1 MIIWLASYPKSGNT
15 LLRSILGTYFYSDDG
30 DFKFKH
36 LYKISQFPAVEHFTN
51 LGIDTSKDDEIFK
64 NFIEAQKKINK
75 ENPRIKFF
83 KTHSSL
89 CKLNGCNFTDEQ
101 NTLGV
106 IYIVRDPRN
115 VVTSF
120 AHHYNMSIDDATTAL
135 IDERRFFIRT
145 DLMHR
150 SFLSSWKFNFNSW
163 KKWDER
169 NKYLLIRYE
178 DLVNRK
184 KTILIRI
191 FKFLKTLGAIKND
204 LNMTKLNRTIK
215 STEFQKM
222 KKMEK
227 TETFHESVIDDKTGK
242 KKDFFNLGPKNN
254 WRQIL
259 DHKNREKIENSF
271 ADEMKELGY
280 L

>member
-15 LLRSILGTYFYSDDG
+15 LLRSILATYFYSNDG

-36 LYKISQFPAVEHFTN
+36 LYKIGQFPAVEHFEN
-51 LGIDTSKDDEIFK
+51 LGIDTSKEEEIFK
-64 NFIEAQKKINK
+64 NFIEAQKKINIA
-75 ENPRIKFF
+75 NRRFKFF

-89 CKLNGCNFTDEQ
+89 CKISGCNFTDLN

-120 AHHYNMSIDDATTAL
+120 AHHYNMSIDDATNAM
-135 IDERRFFIRT
+135 IDENRFFVKT

-150 SFLSSWKFNFNSW
+150 SFLGSWKFNFNSW
-163 KKWDER
+163 KIWNEK

-178 DLVNRK
+178 DLVNK
-184 KTILIRI
+184 KKSVLIKI
-191 FKFLKTLGAIKND
+191 FKFLNELGTIKNQI
-204 LNMTKLNRTIK
+204 NMIKLNKTIK

-227 TETFHESVIDDKTGK
+227 MESFHESIIDDKTGK

-259 DHKNREKIENSF
+259 DIKNKEKIEKNF
-271 ADEMKELGY
+271 NDEMKELGY

>member
-15 LLRSILGTYFYSDDG
+15 LLRSILATYFYSNDG
-30 DFKFKH
+30 DFKFNH
-36 LYKISQFPAVEHFTN
+36 LYKISQFPAVEHFIN
-51 LGIDTSKDDEIFK
+51 LGINTSKDGEIFK

-75 ENPRIKFF
+75 NNPRVKFF

-89 CKLNGCNFTDEQ
+89 CKLNGCNFTDEH

-120 AHHYNMSIDDATTAL
+120 AHHYNMSIDDATKAM
-135 IDERRFFIRT
+135 IDENRFFIKT

-150 SFLSSWKFNFNSW
+150 SFLSSWKFNFTSW
-163 KKWDER
+163 KIWDEK
-169 NKYLLIRYE
+169 NKYLLIKYE
-178 DLVNRK
+178 DLVNK
-184 KTILIRI
+184 KRTVLIRI
-191 FKFLKTLGAIKND
+191 FKFLKTLGVIKNELD
-204 LNMTKLNRTIK
+204 MVKLNRTIK

-222 KKMEK
+222 KKMEN
-227 TETFHESVIDDKTGK
+227 TETFHESVIDEKTGK
-242 KKDFFNLGPKNN
+242 KKIFFNLGPKNN
-254 WRQIL
+254 WQQIL
-259 DHKNREKIENSF
+259 DDKNREKIEKSF
-271 ADEMKELGY
+271 GDEMKELGY

>member
-1 MIIWLASYPKSGNT
+1 MIWLASYPKSGNT
-15 LLRSILGTYFYSDDG
+15 LLRSILGTYFYSNDG

-36 LYKISQFPAVEHFTN
+36 LYKISQFPAIEHFIN
-51 LGIDTSKDDEIFK
+51 LEIDTSKDGEIFK

-75 ENPRIKFF
+75 DNPRVKFF

-120 AHHYNMSIDDATTAL
+120 AHHYNMSIDDATKAM
-135 IDERRFFIRT
+135 IDENRFFIKT

-163 KKWDER
+163 KIWDKK
-169 NKYLLIRYE
+169 NKYLLIKYE
-178 DLVNRK
+178 DLVNK
-184 KTILIRI
+184 KRTVLIRI
-191 FKFLKTLGAIKND
+191 FKFLNNLGAIKNE
-204 LNMTKLNRTIK
+204 LNMSKLNTTIK
-215 STEFQKM
+215 STEFKKM
-222 KKMEK
+222 KKMES
-227 TETFHESVIDDKTGK
+227 TETFHESIIDEKTGK

-259 DHKNREKIENSF
+259 DDKNREKIKNNFSV
-271 ADEMKELGY
+271 EMNEVG
-280 L
+280 

>member
-15 LLRSILGTYFYSDDG
+15 LLRSILGTYFYSNDG

-36 LYKISQFPAVEHFTN
+36 LYKISQFPAIEHFIN
-51 LGIDTSKDDEIFK
+51 LEIDTSKDGEIFK

-75 ENPRIKFF
+75 DNPRVKFF

-120 AHHYNMSIDDATTAL
+120 AHHYNMSIDDATKAM
-135 IDERRFFIRT
+135 IDENRFFIKT

-163 KKWDER
+163 KIWDKK
-169 NKYLLIRYE
+169 NKYLLIKYE
-178 DLVNRK
+178 DLVNK
-184 KTILIRI
+184 KRTVLIRI
-191 FKFLKTLGAIKND
+191 FKFLNNLGAIKNE
-204 LNMTKLNRTIK
+204 LNMSKLNTTIK
-215 STEFQKM
+215 STEFKKM
-222 KKMEK
+222 KKMES
-227 TETFHESVIDDKTGK
+227 TETFHESIIDEKTGK

-259 DHKNREKIENSF
+259 DDKNREKIENNFS
-271 ADEMKELGY
+271 DEMKELGY

>member
-15 LLRSILGTYFYSDDG
+15 LLRSILATYFYSNDG

-36 LYKISQFPAVEHFTN
+36 LYKIGQFPAVEHFEN
-51 LGIDTSKDDEIFK
+51 LGIDTSKEEEIFK
-64 NFIEAQKKINK
+64 NFIEAQKKINIA
-75 ENPRIKFF
+75 NRRFKFF

-89 CKLNGCNFTDEQ
+89 CKISGCNFTDLN

-120 AHHYNMSIDDATTAL
+120 AHHYNMSIDDATNAM
-135 IDERRFFIRT
+135 IDENRFFVKT

-150 SFLSSWKFNFNSW
+150 SFLGSWKFNFNSW
-163 KKWDER
+163 KIWNEK
-169 NKYLLIRYE
+169 NKYLLVKYE
-178 DLVNRK
+178 DLVNK
-184 KTILIRI
+184 KKSVLIKI
-191 FKFLKTLGAIKND
+191 FKFLNDLGTIKNEI
-204 LNMTKLNRTIK
+204 NMVKLNKTIK
-215 STEFQKM
+215 STDFEKM

-227 TETFHESVIDDKTGK
+227 MGLFHESIIDDKTGE

-259 DHKNREKIENSF
+259 DTKNRKKIEKSF
-271 ADEMKELGY
+271 CDEMNELGY
-280 L
+280 F